1 VVLFQHAIVGIE
13 EGMRDRRFVS
23 AHRGGPLK
31 REQHYQLMEWACTC
45 SEHVLPLFGER
56 IDERLLKALVVA
68 RAWKEG
74 KATVGEARKV
84 SMAAIRVAGESTDAT
99 ATAVARAVGHAA
111 ATAHMADHS
120 LVPAWYALK
129 AVRSAGKSIDEER
142 KWQDRQLPE
151 EVRGLILAARKSRN
165 IQLCFDKAE

>member
-1 VVLFQHAIVGIE
+1 MVFQHAIGLAIKE
-13 EGMRDRRFVS
+13 RMRDRRFVA
-23 AHRGGPLK
+23 AHRGGPLNK
-31 REQHYQLMEWACTC
+31 EQHYQLLEWACRC
-45 SEHVLPLFGER
+45 SEHVLPLCGER

-74 KATVGEARKV
+74 KATVGEARKASV
-84 SMAAIRVAGESTDAT
+84 AAIRVASESTDAT

-120 LVPAWYALK
+120 LGPAWYALK

-142 KWQDRQLPE
+142 KWQDEQLPE
-151 EVRGLILAARKSRN
+151 EVRGLVLTARKGRN
-165 IQLCFDKAE
+165 I